1 MIILMKKRTRILFIL
16 LIITLILG
24 IYFIGRTVYIR
35 QICPLWDID
44 NKTCYSCNYP
54 NLVWVDPKFPN
65 HCPQRQILEGCCK
78 NGTYRSILKDYVDEY
93 ILHCEYYVNNVMDG
107 CMRLDRSLSMFL
119 NIRSITLILLFF
131 LTPIFVIFR
140 KTRWLGFCTF
150 SAIGSIIFAGNI
162 VDYGISIGGVLSD
175 FIAAEIISVFVVLLP
190 ILTDFVR
197 LITKRITQ
205 KKFAKDL
212 LIWFLCSGILFIL
225 LYLLAYDIITNL
237 NIT

>member
-1 MIILMKKRTRILFIL
+1 MIVLMKKRTRILFIL

-54 NLVWVDPKFPN
+54 NLVWVNPEFTN
-65 HCPQRQILEGCCK
+65 HCPQRKILEDCCK
-78 NGTYRSILKDYVDEY
+78 DGNYRSVPNNYVDQNHT
-93 ILHCEYYVNNVMDG
+93 LDCEYRAKYIFDD
-107 CMRLDRSLSMFL
+107 CMRLNRPRFQNM
-119 NIRSITLILLFF
+119 RSIIFILLFF

-140 KTRWLGFCTF
+140 KTRWLGFCIF
-150 SAIGSIIFAGNI
+150 SALGSIIFARNI
-162 VDYGISIGGVLSD
+162 VDYGTSIGGVLSD
-175 FIAAEIISVFVVLLP
+175 FITRVIIPAFVALLP

-212 LIWFLCSGILFIL
+212 LIWFLFNGIPISSLLWLFL
-225 LYLLAYDIITNL
+225 K
-237 NIT
+237 